1 MSSTNDPD
9 STPLRRTTTMNPVE
23 FEEVMLSTG
32 EDTVTVIRAKPTPP
46 PPSIGLLI
54 RSTTSPP
61 SPPPQ
66 IGYPLGQSVPRTG
79 LQMDEPN
86 AKALEI
92 MKTEGGEAS
101 VKHMFT
107 REDGSTRSYSEM
119 RMMYG

>member
-1 MSSTNDPD
+1 
-9 STPLRRTTTMNPVE
+9 MNSVE

-46 PPSIGLLI
+46 PPSIGLLL
-54 RSTTSPP
+54 RSTSNQPP
-61 SPPPQ
+61 PPPPPQ
-66 IGYPLGQSVPRTG
+66 IGYPLGQSVPQTG
-79 LQMDEPN
+79 FGSLMDSPN

-92 MKTEGGEAS
+92 MEKEGGEAG

-107 REDGSTRSYSEM
+107 REDGTTRSYSEM